1 MKYATKEKGMM
12 KRAAVLLSAFF
23 FAAQALAAEPA
34 PREENSPRAAEV
46 SRSLHGNARSGI
58 YHNSS
63 CKYFTCKACT
73 VVFTSPSEAR
83 AKGFR
88 ACKVCGG

>member
-1 MKYATKEKGMM
+1 MM
-12 KRAAVLLSAFF
+12 RAAVVLSVVF
-23 FAAQALAAEPA
+23 FAVRAFAAEP
-34 PREENSPRAAEV
+34 EPRAENVPQATEI
-46 SRSLHGNARSGI
+46 SQSLHGNARSGI

-73 VVFTSPSEAR
+73 VVFRSASEAR

-88 ACKVCGG
+88 ACKICGG